1 MRALWATLAALGL
14 CGLAA
19 AAPLGAGGGA
29 AVPARET
36 DDSSLRVAEHI
47 IEPAELEAAP
57 AGTRAVLEQLLEQV
71 QALRG
76 EVGSLRADK
85 LQADARAARL
95 SERVDGLEI
104 MCAGERDGARHA
116 AEAPQPREAQQP
128 RANATTGTE
137 PRRRAQGGQAA
148 PAGAEEM
155 PAIEPAELAAVP
167 AGTRAVLEQVLGRME
182 LMRAEL
188 AELRADKAGV
198 AARLCAVEVITGSL
212 AQVAAVETP
221 PNGLATASCGVL
233 LCRGG
238 TPAAAAAAVNADALL
253 ANALVLL
260 STAKLQVSLL
270 I

>member
-137 PRRRAQGGQAA
+137 PRRRAQGGQACA
-148 PAGAEEM
+148 RVHNFQVLTAAAMDAWPARRQREA
-155 PAIEPAELAAVP
+155 
-167 AGTRAVLEQVLGRME
+167 AGTG
-182 LMRAEL
+182 
-188 AELRADKAGV
+188 
-198 AARLCAVEVITGSL
+198 AR
-212 AQVAAVETP
+212 
-221 PNGLATASCGVL
+221 
-233 LCRGG
+233 CR
-238 TPAAAAAAVNADALL
+238 PAATCRLPARRRRARRC
-253 ANALVLL
+253 
-260 STAKLQVSLL
+260 SCRSWRTATRC
-270 I
+270 